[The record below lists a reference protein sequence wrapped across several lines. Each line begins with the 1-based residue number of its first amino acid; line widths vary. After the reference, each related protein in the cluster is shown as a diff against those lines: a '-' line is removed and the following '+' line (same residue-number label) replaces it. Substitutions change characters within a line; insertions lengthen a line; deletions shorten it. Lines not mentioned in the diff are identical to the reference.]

1 MKDKTEQNV
10 TSVKVSKLLS
20 QMKEVPHPYTYSCGN
35 YMDSVL
41 TNELVRK
48 TLQLFADKHC
58 KEDVN
63 MIRSSSQKVCNN
75 NYPRLFNII
84 HSCCKSLSVDEV
96 PEVYITDRLK
106 GINALSVGT
115 DDAPMILISRK
126 AVVTLT
132 EGELKFMLGH
142 ELGHILQKNL
152 ICHTI
157 KGLLD
162 NLNEKHDLLGPV
174 VLDLIEVPL
183 NQWYRSSE
191 FTADRAGY
199 LCCLDMKPIIN
210 LFNRIVELKP
220 CGEYS
225 SYLELYRN
233 YPFIQSRVDKICE
246 FAQNRNMSNDKS
258 I

>member
-1 MKDKTEQNV
+1 MEFNNHICSSQLPYAYPCDNY
-10 TSVKVSKLLS
+10 LDAILS
-20 QMKEVPHPYTYSCGN
+20 N
-35 YMDSVL
+35 R
-41 TNELVRK
+41 LVRK
-48 TLQLFADKHC
+48 AIQLYSDKHC
-58 KEDVN
+58 SEQIQK
-63 MIRSSSQKVCNN
+63 IKSSAQSVTIN
-75 NYPRLFNII
+75 NYPFLYGVLQ
-84 HSCCKSLSVDEV
+84 SCYSSLNVEER
-96 PEVYITDRLK
+96 PEIYITDRLK

-174 VLDLIEVPL
+174 VLDLIDVPL

-210 LFNRIVELKP
+210 LFNRIVEINQ

-225 SYLELYRN
+225 NYLELYRS
-233 YPFIQSRVDKICE
+233 YPFIQSRVDKIYE
-246 FAQNRNMSNDKS
+246 FALNRNMLNDKS